1 MAMEEHWTATRAMNN
16 FDELLE
22 RVITTRKPVV
32 IDGQRRSA
40 VLVSIEEW
48 NVIQDDLR
56 PRVPPVR

>member
-40 VLVSIEEW
+40 VLISIEEW
-48 NVIQDDLR
+48 NVIQDELR
-56 PRVPPVR
+56 PRVPPIR

>member
-1 MAMEEHWTATRAMNN
+1 MNN

-56 PRVPPVR
+56 PRVPPIR

>member
-22 RVITTRKPVV
+22 RVIMTRKPVV
-32 IDGQRRSA
+32 INGQRRSA

>member
-32 IDGQRRSA
+32 IDGQ
-40 VLVSIEEW
+40 
-48 NVIQDDLR
+48 
-56 PRVPPVR
+56 

>member
-1 MAMEEHWTATRAMNN
+1 MEEHWTATRAMNN

>member
-1 MAMEEHWTATRAMNN
+1 MEEHWTATRAMNN

-48 NVIQDDLR
+48 NVIQGDLR

>member
-1 MAMEEHWTATRAMNN
+1 MAMEEHWTATGAMNN

-40 VLVSIEEW
+40 VLVSIDEW

>member
-48 NVIQDDLR
+48 NVIQGDLR

>member
-1 MAMEEHWTATRAMNN
+1 MGMEERWTATRATNN

>member
-1 MAMEEHWTATRAMNN
+1 MAMEEHWTAIRAMNN

-48 NVIQDDLR
+48 NVIQDELR
-56 PRVPPVR
+56 PRVPPIR

>member
-22 RVITTRKPVV
+22 RVIMTRKPVV

>member
-22 RVITTRKPVV
+22 RVITTRKPIF

-40 VLVSIEEW
+40 VLISFEEW